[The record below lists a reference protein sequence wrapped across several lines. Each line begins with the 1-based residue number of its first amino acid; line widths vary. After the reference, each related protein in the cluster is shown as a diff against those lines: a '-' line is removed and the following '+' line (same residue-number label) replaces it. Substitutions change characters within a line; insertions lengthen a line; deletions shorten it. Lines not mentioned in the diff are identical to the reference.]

1 MTRRAGRQAPGG
13 PRARV
18 PAPPSSPQGNK
29 QQVAAPPPA
38 SHSTHLGAGH
48 EQDLVVGHQG
58 HGAGQGVE
66 KRGPAGARLELGLG
80 GKQRRGAAGAAKRA
94 GAVLLR
100 GAARSGQAGR
110 QWSGRRVWVR
120 RLCSKQAGKQ
130 EGTSMQATQHRP
142 PIPLVTTTHVH
153 QGAAVARLGGGLA
166 QHRVAC
172 RAQHAPP
179 LALGVAHL
187 RREGCGRLQ
196 KAEGRADR
204 LALFPSTPSPQECLI
219 AHAPLPPERPSPLP
233 GRHWSGRLQCPRR
246 QRPRLRGGWQRRLG
260 APAAA
265 QPVRPAAGAA
275 AAVAAAVGCL
285 TTMHGTH
292 RSESG
297 CVRRWSLGRWR
308 W

>member
-1 MTRRAGRQAPGG
+1 MRQGSREARPMQGHKPYRPLHCRPTLAPP
-13 PRARV
+13 PRPSAPSSTAR
-18 PAPPSSPQGNK
+18 PSAPPS
-29 QQVAAPPPA
+29 
-38 SHSTHLGAGH
+38 
-48 EQDLVVGHQG
+48 
-58 HGAGQGVE
+58 
-66 KRGPAGARLELGLG
+66 
-80 GKQRRGAAGAAKRA
+80 
-94 GAVLLR
+94 
-100 GAARSGQAGR
+100 
-110 QWSGRRVWVR
+110 
-120 RLCSKQAGKQ
+120 
-130 EGTSMQATQHRP
+130 
-142 PIPLVTTTHVH
+142 ITHVD